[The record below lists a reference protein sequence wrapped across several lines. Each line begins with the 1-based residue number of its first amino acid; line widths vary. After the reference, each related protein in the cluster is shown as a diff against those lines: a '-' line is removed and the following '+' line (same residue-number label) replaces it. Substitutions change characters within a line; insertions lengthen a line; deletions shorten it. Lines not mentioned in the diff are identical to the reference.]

1 MGWNRRINKA
11 ILFGKLVIHNQLVS
25 EAIETEA
32 PCHQWAG
39 GNTTKHRQPVA
50 HFHFFLT
57 MMKRSFSFV
66 AKNAG
71 QSGHSPPWPCKNCSA
86 HPDLPIQVQ
95 RPLLTK
101 PSDTAGWG
109 GDSFLS
115 CTIQLLLEP
124 SLCRHSLPN
133 HNCTNTAPVS
143 PIQRNASA
151 SQTWLI

>member
-1 MGWNRRINKA
+1 M
-11 ILFGKLVIHNQLVS
+11 IHNQLVS

-101 PSDTAGWG
+101 PSDTAGCG
-109 GDSFLS
+109 GGSFLS

-143 PIQRNASA
+143 LLQRNASA